1 MFAKFFDTTPVN
13 TFTDQIVKELV
24 KALPPARI
32 GDESRRAAKQRDQM
46 DERLRRQVDLLARS
60 ARLNI
65 YQKAKIGSML
75 QDALEAAGY
84 PAEFSKVLSYEV
96 VKRVAQVGALRG

>member
-1 MFAKFFDTTPVN
+1 MFVKFFDTTPVKI
-13 TFTDQIVKELV
+13 FTDHIVKELV

-46 DERLRRQVDLLARS
+46 DDRLRRQVDQLARS

-75 QDALEAAGY
+75 QDAMEAAGY